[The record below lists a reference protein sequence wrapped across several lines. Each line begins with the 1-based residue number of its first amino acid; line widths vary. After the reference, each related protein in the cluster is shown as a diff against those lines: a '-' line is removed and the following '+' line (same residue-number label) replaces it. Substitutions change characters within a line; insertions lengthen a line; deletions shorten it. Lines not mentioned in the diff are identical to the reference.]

1 MFHYSK
7 TVSYFVSCF
16 RIDKNN
22 FVILIE
28 IAISLIILIV
38 TVNIVIPFNVLPVA
52 VNMMLIISSSLVRP
66 AHRVPQ
72 AAWSS
77 ARAGSTSW
85 WSG

>member
-16 RIDKNN
+16 RTDKNN

-38 TVNIVIPFNVLPVA
+38 TLNIAIPFMQVMYYLLL
-52 VNMMLIISSSLVRP
+52 LI
-66 AHRVPQ
+66 
-72 AAWSS
+72 
-77 ARAGSTSW
+77 
-85 WSG
+85 